1 MLDRQY
7 GANRETANFRETKH
21 VTVADL
27 YPVHVCADVI
37 YMDVIYV
44 DRERDRWYRQK
55 LYPGALEYEDK
66 QSLRQHRN
74 I

>member
-37 YMDVIYV
+37 YMDVIYIE
-44 DRERDRWYRQK
+44 RERETD
-55 LYPGALEYEDK
+55 GAGRSYTQAL
-66 QSLRQHRN
+66 
-74 I
+74 